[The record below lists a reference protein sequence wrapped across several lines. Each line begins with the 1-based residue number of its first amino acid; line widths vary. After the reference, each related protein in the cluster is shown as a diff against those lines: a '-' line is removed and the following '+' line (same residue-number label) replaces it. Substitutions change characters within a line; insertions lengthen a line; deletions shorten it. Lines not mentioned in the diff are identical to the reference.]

1 MFKQILVGI
10 DGSENSYRALDYA
23 RNLAEHYGAG
33 VCLLS
38 AYRRTSD
45 LLGYDDFEKLLSR
58 RKAAGQLILDEAR
71 KRLGEAAFTVQ
82 EELLEGPPADAILK
96 AARIRKA
103 DLIVVGS
110 RGRGALA
117 LQDQVAVFQD
127 VAALGELEGQPGVLL
142 HQQNGGALLVDL
154 PQGIEDVSSSRAAQ
168 APWTARPAA

>member
-10 DGSENSYRALDYA
+10 DGSEHSYRALDYA
-23 RNLAEHYGAG
+23 RNLAEHYGAA

-45 LLGYDDFEKLLSR
+45 LLGYEDYEKLLSR

-71 KRLGEAAFTVQ
+71 KRLGQATFTVE

-96 AARIRKA
+96 AARIRKV

-110 RGRGALA
+110 RGRGT
-117 LQDQVAVFQD
+117 
-127 VAALGELEGQPGVLL
+127 LEGMVL
-142 HQQNGGALLVDL
+142 GS
-154 PQGIEDVSSSRAAQ
+154 VSSKVTQLAAC
-168 APWTARPAA
+168 PVMVIH